1 MMQLFNDVLELQ
13 QDTMLQLLINI
24 KVNVD
29 DTNIPKP
36 LQSFAMLGKH
46 PFPSFT
52 LLFLLFN
59 NFRDI
64 S

>member
-36 LQSFAMLGKH
+36 L
-46 PFPSFT
+46 
-52 LLFLLFN
+52 
-59 NFRDI
+59 
-64 S
+64 